1 MSEIQNP
8 SMRPG
13 KPAMLDIATVKPA
26 SEKPSDAAFSAVLK
40 EQIDVTMSAEGGKP
54 LPEGGQI
61 RLESRQLLGGT
72 RIKVSG
78 EEPSVKGLEEFAR
91 SQGIDPQALGL
102 LKELEASPE
111 QMSALVA
118 EKQSANQDV
127 STEVIKGAGVK
138 GLDVDRVMTRVA
150 SRIGGSSS
158 LVTAALEAHAL
169 LDSSR
174 SVGPQLQIQSAA
186 LYEHVDDL
194 KVADVEDILRP
205 DQATMAV
212 DPTTDEKVRASD
224 KLVLSPDK
232 LENLT
237 VFNGVASTG
246 TTRTADSP
254 QAQGTNVASRIIN
267 HSASV
272 SLRGA
277 NQGIH
282 QSQPFSGAALGLDA
296 VIAKDIPH
304 IAKDIPQPAISDVK
318 INSTD
323 ITQAAGSY
331 KAKSDVAPE
340 TFLRDPTVRQPG
352 TDGRNSAVV
361 GEEITAEI
369 ISKAQAR
376 LQREHLA
383 GKISL
388 PKFDISSLKPGGE
401 QAATAKLPA
410 INLTSVMPDQG
421 PIALQSTGLS
431 PVSSLV
437 AGGAGFSF
445 ESGSNGQPGSH
456 SATPEN
462 LQEDS
467 AEHLLRRQDQQNQLS
482 QRLSQV
488 LGQRLS
494 AQIER
499 GSWRVE
505 MDLHPASMG
514 RIEVQLEM
522 RNGELEANFLS
533 SNAAT
538 RELLNDSLHRL
549 REMLEQ
555 FGTNSAYV
563 GLGAGNKGQHDGN
576 SAPGAEM
583 GSVDAGDGNDLTDS
597 DSDRKPVSDDGLD
610 VMV

>member
-13 KPAMLDIATVKPA
+13 KPAMLDIATIKPA

-54 LPEGGQI
+54 LPEGG
-61 RLESRQLLGGT
+61 RVPLESRQLLGGT

-78 EEPSVKGLEEFAR
+78 EEPSAKGLEEFAR

-102 LKELEASPE
+102 LKELEASSEP
-111 QMSALVA
+111 MSASTA
-118 EKQSANQDV
+118 EKQSASQDG
-127 STEVIKGAGVK
+127 STEVIKGVGVK
-138 GLDVDRVMTRVA
+138 GLDIDRAMTRVA
-150 SRIGGSSS
+150 SKIGGSSA

-169 LDSSR
+169 IDSSR

-186 LYEHVDDL
+186 LYEDVDDL
-194 KVADVEDILRP
+194 KMSDVEDILLADP
-205 DQATMAV
+205 ATMAV
-212 DPTTDEKVRASD
+212 DPTTGEKVRASA

-232 LENLT
+232 LEGLT
-237 VFNGVASTG
+237 GFNGVAPTE
-246 TTRTADSP
+246 TTRTAGSP
-254 QAQGTNVASRIIN
+254 QEQGANVASRIIN
-267 HSASV
+267 HTAAV

-296 VIAKDIPH
+296 VRAKG
-304 IAKDIPQPAISDVK
+304 IPQTAMSDVK

-323 ITQAAGSY
+323 MTQAAGSHR
-331 KAKSDVAPE
+331 AKSDVALE
-340 TFLRDPTVRQPG
+340 TFLRDPTVRQP
-352 TDGRNSAVV
+352 DINGRNSVVV

-369 ISKAQAR
+369 LSKAQAR

-388 PKFDISSLKPGGE
+388 PKVDISSLKLGNE
-401 QAATAKLPA
+401 QAATVKLPA

-421 PIALQSTGLS
+421 SIGLQSAGPS

-437 AGGAGFSF
+437 AGGAGFAF
-445 ESGSNGQPGSH
+445 ESGSSGQQGSH
-456 SATPEN
+456 SAAPEN
-462 LQEDS
+462 LQEDA
-467 AEHLLRRQDQQNQLS
+467 AEQLLRRQDQQNQLS

-499 GSWRVE
+499 GSW
-505 MDLHPASMG
+505 
-514 RIEVQLEM
+514 
-522 RNGELEANFLS
+522 
-533 SNAAT
+533 
-538 RELLNDSLHRL
+538 
-549 REMLEQ
+549 
-555 FGTNSAYV
+555 
-563 GLGAGNKGQHDGN
+563 
-576 SAPGAEM
+576 
-583 GSVDAGDGNDLTDS
+583 
-597 DSDRKPVSDDGLD
+597 
-610 VMV
+610 

>member
-26 SEKPSDAAFSAVLK
+26 SEKPSDAAFSTVLK
-40 EQIDVTMSAEGGKP
+40 EQIDVTVSAEGGKP
-54 LPEGGQI
+54 LPEGGQL
-61 RLESRQLLGGT
+61 RLKSRQLLGGT

-78 EEPSVKGLEEFAR
+78 EEPSAKGLEEFAR

-102 LKELEASPE
+102 LKELEDSSEP
-111 QMSALVA
+111 MSASVA
-118 EKQSANQDV
+118 EKQSASQDGP
-127 STEVIKGAGVK
+127 TEVINSAGVK
-138 GLDVDRVMTRVA
+138 GLDIDKAMTRVA
-150 SRIGGSSS
+150 STIGGSSS

-174 SVGPQLQIQSAA
+174 SVGPQLQIQSAS
-186 LYEHVDDL
+186 LYDDVDDL
-194 KVADVEDILRP
+194 KESDVEDMSLA
-205 DQATMAV
+205 DQVAMAV
-212 DPTTDEKVRASD
+212 DPMTGEKVRASA

-232 LENLT
+232 LEGLAG
-237 VFNGVASTG
+237 FNGGAPLG
-246 TTRTADSP
+246 MTRTADSSHE
-254 QAQGTNVASRIIN
+254 QGANVASRIIN
-267 HSASV
+267 HTASV
-272 SLRGA
+272 SFRGA
-277 NQGIH
+277 NQSIH

-296 VIAKDIPH
+296 IKAKGIT
-304 IAKDIPQPAISDVK
+304 QPAMSDVK

-323 ITQAAGSY
+323 MTQAAGSY
-331 KAKSDVAPE
+331 RAKSDVALE
-340 TFLRDPTVRQPG
+340 TFLRDPTVRQP
-352 TDGRNSAVV
+352 DINGRNSAVV
-361 GEEITAEI
+361 GEEITAEM

-376 LQREHLA
+376 LQKEHLA

-388 PKFDISSLKPGGE
+388 PKIDVSSLKLGSE
-401 QAATAKLPA
+401 HDATAKFPA

-421 PIALQSTGLS
+421 PIGLQSNGLS
-431 PVSSLV
+431 PVSAIV

-445 ESGSNGQPGSH
+445 EGGSSGQQGSH
-456 SATPEN
+456 SAAPEN
-462 LQEDS
+462 LQEDT
-467 AEHLLRRQDQQNQLS
+467 AEQLLRRQDQQNQLS

-538 RELLNDSLHRL
+538 RELLNESLHRL

-576 SAPGAEM
+576 SAPGAGM
-583 GSVDAGDGNDLTDS
+583 ASVDAGDGKDS
-597 DSDRKPVSDDGLD
+597 ADADSDRKPVSDDGLD

>member
-1 MSEIQNP
+1 MSEIQNS

-26 SEKPSDAAFSAVLK
+26 SEKPSDAAFSTVLK
-40 EQIDVTMSAEGGKP
+40 EQIDVTKSAEGGKP
-54 LPEGGQI
+54 LPEGGQV
-61 RLESRQLLGGT
+61 RLKSRQLLGGT

-78 EEPSVKGLEEFAR
+78 EEPSAKGLEEFAR

-102 LKELEASPE
+102 LKELEDSSELTSAS
-111 QMSALVA
+111 VA
-118 EKQSANQDV
+118 EKQSASQDG
-127 STEVIKGAGVK
+127 SAETEVIKGVGVT
-138 GLDVDRVMTRVA
+138 GFDIDRAMTRVA
-150 SRIGGSSS
+150 NRIGGASS

-186 LYEHVDDL
+186 LYDDVD
-194 KVADVEDILRP
+194 

-212 DPTTDEKVRASD
+212 DPTTGEKVRASA
-224 KLVLSPDK
+224 KLVFSPDK
-232 LENLT
+232 LEGLGG
-237 VFNGVASTG
+237 FNGVAPTEM
-246 TTRTADSP
+246 TRTADSP
-254 QAQGTNVASRIIN
+254 KELGDNVASRTIN
-267 HSASV
+267 HTASV
-272 SLRGA
+272 SLLGA
-277 NQGIH
+277 HQGIH

-296 VIAKDIPH
+296 VRAKVIR
-304 IAKDIPQPAISDVK
+304 QPATSDVK

-323 ITQAAGSY
+323 MTQAAGPY
-331 KAKSDVAPE
+331 RAKSDVALE
-340 TFLRDPTVRQPG
+340 TFLRDPTVRQP
-352 TDGRNSAVV
+352 DINGRNSAVV
-361 GEEITAEI
+361 GKENTTEM

-388 PKFDISSLKPGGE
+388 PKIDVSSLKLGSE
-401 QAATAKLPA
+401 HAATVKLPA

-421 PIALQSTGLS
+421 PIGLQSNGLS
-431 PVSSLV
+431 PVSAIV
-437 AGGAGFSF
+437 AGGAGFAF
-445 ESGSNGQPGSH
+445 EGGSSGQQGSH
-456 SATPEN
+456 SAAPEN
-462 LQEDS
+462 MQEDA
-467 AEHLLRRQDQQNQLS
+467 AEQLLRRQDQQNQLS

-494 AQIER
+494 AQIEL

-538 RELLNDSLHRL
+538 REVLNESLHRL

-583 GSVDAGDGNDLTDS
+583 GSVDAGDGNDPADS

>member
-1 MSEIQNP
+1 MSEIQNS

-26 SEKPSDAAFSAVLK
+26 SEKPSDTPFSTVLK
-40 EQIDVTMSAEGGKP
+40 EQIDVTKSAEGGNP
-54 LPEGGQI
+54 LPEGGQV
-61 RLESRQLLGGT
+61 RLKSRQLLGGT

-78 EEPSVKGLEEFAR
+78 EEPSAKGLEEFAR

-102 LKELEASPE
+102 LKELEDSSGLTSAS
-111 QMSALVA
+111 VA
-118 EKQSANQDV
+118 EKQSASQDG
-127 STEVIKGAGVK
+127 SAETEVIKGVGVK
-138 GLDVDRVMTRVA
+138 GFDIDRAMTRVA
-150 SRIGGSSS
+150 NRIGGASS

-186 LYEHVDDL
+186 LYDDVD
-194 KVADVEDILRP
+194 

-212 DPTTDEKVRASD
+212 DPTTGEKVRASA
-224 KLVLSPDK
+224 KLVFSPDK
-232 LENLT
+232 LEGLT
-237 VFNGVASTG
+237 GFNGVAPTEMS
-246 TTRTADSP
+246 RTADSP
-254 QAQGTNVASRIIN
+254 QELGANGASRIIN
-267 HSASV
+267 HTASV
-272 SLRGA
+272 SLLGA
-277 NQGIH
+277 HQGIH

-296 VIAKDIPH
+296 VRAKVIR
-304 IAKDIPQPAISDVK
+304 QPATSDVK

-323 ITQAAGSY
+323 MTQAAGLY
-331 KAKSDVAPE
+331 RAKSDVALE
-340 TFLRDPTVRQPG
+340 TFLRDPTVRQP
-352 TDGRNSAVV
+352 DINGRNSAVV
-361 GEEITAEI
+361 GEEITAEM
-369 ISKAQAR
+369 ISKAQTR

-388 PKFDISSLKPGGE
+388 PKIDVSSLKLGSE
-401 QAATAKLPA
+401 HAATAKLPA

-421 PIALQSTGLS
+421 PIGLQSNGLS
-431 PVSSLV
+431 PVSAIV
-437 AGGAGFSF
+437 AGGAGFAF
-445 ESGSNGQPGSH
+445 EGGSSGQQGSH
-456 SATPEN
+456 SAAPEN
-462 LQEDS
+462 MQEDA
-467 AEHLLRRQDQQNQLS
+467 AEQLLRRQDQQNQLS

-533 SNAAT
+533 SNATT
-538 RELLNDSLHRL
+538 REVLNESLHRL

-576 SAPGAEM
+576 SAPRAEM
-583 GSVDAGDGNDLTDS
+583 SSVDAGDGNDPADS

>member
-26 SEKPSDAAFSAVLK
+26 SEKPSDAAFSTVLK
-40 EQIDVTMSAEGGKP
+40 EQIDVTKSAEGGKP
-54 LPEGGQI
+54 LPEGGQV
-61 RLESRQLLGGT
+61 RLKSRQLLGGT

-78 EEPSVKGLEEFAR
+78 EEPSAKGLEEFAR

-102 LKELEASPE
+102 LKELEDSSKP
-111 QMSALVA
+111 MSASVA
-118 EKQSANQDV
+118 EKQSASQDG
-127 STEVIKGAGVK
+127 SAETEVIKGVGVT
-138 GLDVDRVMTRVA
+138 GFDIDRAMTRVA
-150 SRIGGSSS
+150 NRIGGASS

-186 LYEHVDDL
+186 LYDDVD
-194 KVADVEDILRP
+194 

-212 DPTTDEKVRASD
+212 DPTTGEKVRASA
-224 KLVLSPDK
+224 KLVFSPDK
-232 LENLT
+232 LEGLT
-237 VFNGVASTG
+237 GFNGVAPTEM
-246 TTRTADSP
+246 TRTADSP
-254 QAQGTNVASRIIN
+254 KELVDNVASRTIN
-267 HSASV
+267 HTASV
-272 SLRGA
+272 SLLGA
-277 NQGIH
+277 HQGIH

-296 VIAKDIPH
+296 VRAKVIR
-304 IAKDIPQPAISDVK
+304 QPATSDVK

-323 ITQAAGSY
+323 MSQAAGLY
-331 KAKSDVAPE
+331 RAKSDVALE
-340 TFLRDPTVRQPG
+340 TFLRDPTVRQP
-352 TDGRNSAVV
+352 DINGRNSAVV
-361 GEEITAEI
+361 GEEITAEM
-369 ISKAQAR
+369 ISKAQTR

-388 PKFDISSLKPGGE
+388 PKIDVSSLKLGSE
-401 QAATAKLPA
+401 HAATAKLPA

-421 PIALQSTGLS
+421 PIGLQSNGLS
-431 PVSSLV
+431 PVSAIV
-437 AGGAGFSF
+437 AGGAGFAF
-445 ESGSNGQPGSH
+445 EGGSSGQQGSH
-456 SATPEN
+456 SAAPEN
-462 LQEDS
+462 MQEDA
-467 AEHLLRRQDQQNQLS
+467 AEQLLRRQDQQNQLS

-538 RELLNDSLHRL
+538 REVLNESLHRL

-583 GSVDAGDGNDLTDS
+583 SSVDAGDGNDPADS

>member
-40 EQIDVTMSAEGGKP
+40 EQIAVTMPAEGGKW
-54 LPEGGQI
+54 LPEGGRV

-78 EEPSVKGLEEFAR
+78 EEPSAKGLEEFAR

-102 LKELEASPE
+102 LKELEASSE

-118 EKQSANQDV
+118 EKGSSSQEG

-138 GLDVDRVMTRVA
+138 GLDVDRAMSRVA

-194 KVADVEDILRP
+194 QVSDVEDILLA
-205 DQATMAV
+205 DQATRAI
-212 DPTTDEKVRASD
+212 DPTTVDRVKGSD
-224 KLVLSPDK
+224 KLVLSPNK
-232 LENLT
+232 LEDLT
-237 VFNGVASTG
+237 VFNGVASTE
-246 TTRTADSP
+246 TTRTADFP
-254 QAQGTNVASRIIN
+254 QEQRANVASRITQ

-296 VIAKDIPH
+296 VIAKDIP
-304 IAKDIPQPAISDVK
+304 QPAMSDVK

-323 ITQAAGSY
+323 ITQVAGSY
-331 KAKSDVAPE
+331 KAKSDVVLE
-340 TFLRDPTVRQPG
+340 TFLRDPIVRRPG
-352 TDGRNSAVV
+352 TDGRTSAVV
-361 GEEITAEI
+361 GEEITAAI
-369 ISKAQAR
+369 LSKAQAR

-388 PKFDISSLKPGGE
+388 PKFDISSLKLGGE
-401 QAATAKLPA
+401 QSATAKLPA

-421 PIALQSTGLS
+421 PIGLQSTGLS

-437 AGGAGFSF
+437 AGAAGFSF
-445 ESGSNGQPGSH
+445 ESGSSGQPGSH
-456 SATPEN
+456 AATPEN
-462 LQEDS
+462 LQEDA
-467 AEHLLRRQDQQNQLS
+467 AEQILRRQDQQNQLS

-538 RELLNDSLHRL
+538 RELLNESLHRL

-576 SAPGAEM
+576 SAPRAEL
-583 GSVDAGDGNDLTDS
+583 GSVDAGDGNDLADS

>member
-8 SMRPG
+8 SIRPA

-54 LPEGGQI
+54 LPEGGQV

-78 EEPSVKGLEEFAR
+78 EEPSAKGLEEFAR

-102 LKELEASPE
+102 LKEFEASSEP
-111 QMSALVA
+111 MSALAA
-118 EKQSANQDV
+118 EKQSASHDG
-127 STEVIKGAGVK
+127 SAEVFKGPGVK
-138 GLDVDRVMTRVA
+138 GLDIDRAMTRVA

-194 KVADVEDILRP
+194 KVSDVEDILLD
-205 DQATMAV
+205 DQAAMAV
-212 DPTTDEKVRASD
+212 DPTTGGKLRASD
-224 KLVLSPDK
+224 KLALSPDE
-232 LENLT
+232 LEDLS
-237 VFNGVASTG
+237 VFNGLAPTE

-254 QAQGTNVASRIIN
+254 QEQGANVASRIIN

-272 SLRGA
+272 SLHGA
-277 NQGIH
+277 NQGTH

-296 VIAKDIPH
+296 VFGKDM
-304 IAKDIPQPAISDVK
+304 PQPAMSDVK
-318 INSTD
+318 INSIDMTHS
-323 ITQAAGSY
+323 AGSY
-331 KAKSDVAPE
+331 RAKSDVALE
-340 TFLRDPTVRQPG
+340 TFLRDPTARQPE
-352 TDGRNSAVV
+352 TKGRNSSVV
-361 GEEITAEI
+361 TGEITAEI

-388 PKFDISSLKPGGE
+388 PKVDISSLKLGGE
-401 QAATAKLPA
+401 QVATAKLPA

-421 PIALQSTGLS
+421 PIGLQSNGLS

-437 AGGAGFSF
+437 AGGAGFAF
-445 ESGSNGQPGSH
+445 ESGSSGQPGGH
-456 SATPEN
+456 SAAPEN
-462 LQEDS
+462 LQEDA
-467 AEHLLRRQDQQNQLS
+467 AEQLLRRQDQQNQLS

-538 RELLNDSLHRL
+538 RELLNESLHRL

-583 GSVDAGDGNDLTDS
+583 SSLDAGDSNGPADS